1 MMGNAFYFDWEV
13 DLIEWLQG
21 VMGSVGEAIAK
32 VLSVIGGETVSLV
45 VLLQQKSGNAL
56 RIHDPRGKHVV
67 SDDQKYRTAP
77 AALYGS

>member
-45 VLLQQKSGNAL
+45 VLLAVLFCYSKKAGMRCGFTIL
-56 RIHDPRGKHVV
+56 
-67 SDDQKYRTAP
+67 
-77 AALYGS
+77 AASMW